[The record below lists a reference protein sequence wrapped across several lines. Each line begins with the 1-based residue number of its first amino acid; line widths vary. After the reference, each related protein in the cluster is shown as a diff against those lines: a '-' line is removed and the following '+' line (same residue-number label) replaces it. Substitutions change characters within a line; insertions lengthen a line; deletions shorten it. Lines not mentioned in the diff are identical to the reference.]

1 VSAPVLLTKAPL
13 AEAISRSENV
23 DITLDAPSVRTA
35 SFAIAIAVEK
45 GLNGRVQV
53 EKKVLDYLDSHST
66 TPLPRC
72 ERVETPT
79 GFALPPGTLRLT
91 DGGKDMEH
99 GGRTVLP
106 DLGASDHGY
115 PASGPLVAVSGKS
128 LPQPEYAGEKP
139 APFRRTPSP
148 SDGAAEWQSTAL
160 ASSAAPGLDMAT
172 DELVRTA
179 VSDHKAVK
187 PAPPENGPKLTQM
200 PTDSVLSATLPT
212 NDNTLFFHAFS
223 LSNDHGTRATP
234 KNVSRV
240 RHDRF
245 PHPNPLP
252 EGEGDVERATRD
264 FHRNGATETE
274 SLARVT
280 SPAPALDPKANGVA
294 GAAAPEHKPTRVVSP
309 ESGPK
314 LTPTSTD
321 SVPYATPASNP
332 HARCEAARRFA
343 EVVATVSDGNRASP
357 SPSHRGSQTI
367 DREGLA
373 EVEPGKHIANAT
385 RNNIS
390 QEPAHPEPHISP
402 REHMHSPV
410 LAQGEQH
417 ADPRPETVPAVGRTL
432 QVSGGSAS
440 SPSTLG
446 LPEVCAK
453 QWSDGL
459 GNQIRLMLH
468 RQSPVVELKLNPP
481 ELRSLKVRIA
491 LDKDATN
498 IQFIVHDLAAK
509 DMLEDALPRLRT
521 LLHDVGVNL
530 QDVGV
535 RERTSGEQ
543 QHNAHSGFAED
554 RDEEF
559 TEGEGSS
566 GEQASKEFAR
576 PAADTTDRGIDAY
589 A

>member
-23 DITLDAPSVRTA
+23 DITLSAPSVRTA
-35 SFAIAIAVEK
+35 SFAIAVEK
-45 GLNGRVQV
+45 GLNDRVQV
-53 EKKVLDYLDSHST
+53 EKKVLDYLDSHSAI
-66 TPLPRC
+66 PLPHC
-72 ERVETPT
+72 ERVETLT
-79 GFALPPGTLRLT
+79 GFALPPEPPSLT

-106 DLGASDHGY
+106 DLGASDRGY
-115 PASGPLVAVSGKS
+115 PASRLLVAASGKS

-139 APFRRTPSP
+139 APFSRTPSP
-148 SDGAAEWQSTAL
+148 SDGAAEWESIAL

-187 PAPPENGPKLTQM
+187 PAPPENGHKLTQ
-200 PTDSVLSATLPT
+200 
-212 NDNTLFFHAFS
+212 
-223 LSNDHGTRATP
+223 TP
-234 KNVSRV
+234 
-240 RHDRF
+240 
-245 PHPNPLP
+245 
-252 EGEGDVERATRD
+252 
-264 FHRNGATETE
+264 
-274 SLARVT
+274 
-280 SPAPALDPKANGVA
+280 
-294 GAAAPEHKPTRVVSP
+294 AA
-309 ESGPK
+309 
-314 LTPTSTD
+314 

-332 HARCEAARRFA
+332 HARREAARRFA
-343 EVVATVSDGNRASP
+343 EVVATVSDGTRASP
-357 SPSHRGSQTI
+357 SPSHRSSQTDERVEAISATQI

-373 EVEPGKHIANAT
+373 EVEPGKRIANTT

-390 QEPAHPEPHISP
+390 QKPAHPEPHISP
-402 REHMHSPV
+402 REHMHRPV

-417 ADPRPETVPAVGRTL
+417 ADPRPETAPAVGRTL
-432 QVSGGSAS
+432 QVPGGSAS
-440 SPSTLG
+440 SPSASTLA
-446 LPEVCAK
+446 LAEVCAK
-453 QWSDGL
+453 QCSDGL

-481 ELRSLKVRIA
+481 ELQSLEVRIA

-498 IQFIVHDLAAK
+498 IQFIVHNLAAK

-559 TEGEGSS
+559 TQGEGSS
-566 GEQASKEFAR
+566 REQASKEFAR

>member
-13 AEAISRSENV
+13 AESISRSENV

-35 SFAIAIAVEK
+35 SFAIAVEK
-45 GLNGRVQV
+45 GLHGRVRV
-53 EKKVLDYLDSHST
+53 EKKVLDYLDSHSAA
-66 TPLPRC
+66 PLSHC

-79 GFALPPGTLRLT
+79 GFALPPGILRLT

-106 DLGASDHGY
+106 DLGASDRGY
-115 PASGPLVAVSGKS
+115 PSSHLLAATSGKN
-128 LPQPEYAGEKP
+128 LPQPECTGEKP
-139 APFRRTPSP
+139 APFLRTPPP
-148 SDGAAEWQSTAL
+148 SDGAAEWESIAL

-172 DELVRTA
+172 DELVRTV
-179 VSDHKAVK
+179 VSDHKALK

-200 PTDSVLSATLPT
+200 PTA
-212 NDNTLFFHAFS
+212 
-223 LSNDHGTRATP
+223 
-234 KNVSRV
+234 
-240 RHDRF
+240 
-245 PHPNPLP
+245 
-252 EGEGDVERATRD
+252 
-264 FHRNGATETE
+264 
-274 SLARVT
+274 
-280 SPAPALDPKANGVA
+280 
-294 GAAAPEHKPTRVVSP
+294 
-309 ESGPK
+309 
-314 LTPTSTD
+314 
-321 SVPYATPASNP
+321 SVPHATPASNP
-332 HARCEAARRFA
+332 HARREATRRFG
-343 EVVATVSDGNRASP
+343 EVVATVSDGSRANP
-357 SPSHRGSQTI
+357 SPSNRSSQTDERVEATQI

-373 EVEPGKHIANAT
+373 EAEPGKRIANAT

-390 QEPAHPEPHISP
+390 QKPAHPEPHISP

-417 ADPRPETVPAVGRTL
+417 ADPCPETAPAVGRTL
-432 QVSGGSAS
+432 QGSGGSAS
-440 SPSTLG
+440 CPSASTLA
-446 LPEVCAK
+446 LPEVSAK

-481 ELRSLKVRIA
+481 ELRSLEVRIA
-491 LDKDATN
+491 LDKDAAN
-498 IQFIVHDLAAK
+498 IQFIVHNLAAK
-509 DMLEDALPRLRT
+509 DMLEGALPRLRT

-530 QDVGV
+530 QDVGI

-554 RDEEF
+554 RDKEF

-566 GEQASKEFAR
+566 GEQAGKGFAR
-576 PAADTTDRGIDAY
+576 PDADTTDRGIDAY